1 MTSSIFNLGKT
12 LDILSKRLTKKI
24 DNEAGNKQGKNGDKD
39 DKNSVEIL
47 KNTHTC

>member
-12 LDILSKRLTKKI
+12 LDILSKRLTKI
-24 DNEAGNKQGKNGDKD
+24 DNETGNKQRKNGDKD